1 MTLGEIIKNYR
12 TTNNLSMD
20 AFAERSG
27 ISKAYISLLEKNRHP
42 KTGKPIAPSIQCI
55 KQAAFGMNI
64 EFNSLF
70 EMVDGNVSLS
80 DLPSSSVTSDISEA
94 EYTLLCKYRTLD
106 EYGKRNVD
114 NILQNE
120 YERCADSNI
129 ITLQESPASYKV
141 HTLAAHE
148 YAGATDEDKQHDYDL
163 LEKIKK
169 DGRGGKLE

>member
-1 MTLGEIIKNYR
+1 MILSKNIRFLRRQRGWSQDYI
-12 TTNNLSMD
+12 
-20 AFAERSG
+20 AERLGYKSYTTIQKWEMG
-27 ISKAYISLLEKNRHP
+27 TSEPPLKKLKELAELFQVDINDLANIDLEFP
-42 KTGKPIAPSIQCI
+42 
-55 KQAAFGMNI
+55 
-64 EFNSLF
+64 E
-70 EMVDGNVSLS
+70 
-80 DLPSSSVTSDISEA
+80 SSSESVSVFIISDA
-94 EYTLLCKYRTLD
+94 EKLHIQKYRTLD

-129 ITLQESPASYKV
+129 IPLQESPASYKV

-148 YAGATDEDKQHDYDL
+148 CAGATDEDKQHDYDL